1 MYCLQMSS
9 IFSEKEQKHYS
20 SAASVAEEV
29 LSAVQ
34 TVVAFGGEYKES
46 ARCDSQNCAT
56 LIFKELLSLF
66 AWSYRY
72 DKMLE
77 ETKRLRWKKGIAGGL
92 SLFVTMFMLF
102 ASFGFATW

>member
-1 MYCLQMSS
+1 MSS

-46 ARCDSQNCAT
+46 ARCDSQNFYFN
-56 LIFKELLSLF
+56 IQRVLLPFCMVL
-66 AWSYRY
+66 
-72 DKMLE
+72 
-77 ETKRLRWKKGIAGGL
+77 
-92 SLFVTMFMLF
+92 
-102 ASFGFATW
+102 

>member
-1 MYCLQMSS
+1 M
-9 IFSEKEQKHYS
+9 
-20 SAASVAEEV
+20 AEEV

-46 ARCDSQNCAT
+46 ARYVSQDWYFSNQRAPFCMV
-56 LIFKELLSLF
+56 L
-66 AWSYRY
+66 YRY